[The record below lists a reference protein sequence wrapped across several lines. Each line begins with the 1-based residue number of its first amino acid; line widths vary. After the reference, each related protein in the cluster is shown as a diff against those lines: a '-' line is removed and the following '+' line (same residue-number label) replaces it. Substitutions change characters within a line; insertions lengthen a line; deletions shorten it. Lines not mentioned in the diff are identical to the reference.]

1 MGNCCYRLDRPPDN
15 PQAFMKWIVNLAC
28 SFLENARDCHDSLK
42 AEELH
47 ADIVK
52 SNICHLMTARLPKIK
67 LEYLPE
73 FAIVRAC
80 IVDVSNL
87 LAWAVEQWKAYYD
100 SKENTT
106 LEHSEHTKHKA
117 LRLMSQVR
125 SRAKEVFDNEL
136 RTLYERVNKISRPA

>member
-1 MGNCCYRLDRPPDN
+1 
-15 PQAFMKWIVNLAC
+15 MKWIVNLAC
-28 SFLENARDCHDSLK
+28 SFLGNARDCHDSLK

-52 SNICHLMTARLPKIK
+52 SNICHLMTARLPKIE

-80 IVDVSNL
+80 IVDISDL
-87 LAWAVEQWKAYYD
+87 LARAVEQWKAYYD

-106 LEHSEHTKHKA
+106 MEHSEHTKRTA
-117 LRLMSQVR
+117 LRLMSLMR

-136 RTLYERVNKISRPA
+136 KTLYERVNKVSKT

>member
-1 MGNCCYRLDRPPDN
+1 MGNCCYRPPDN
-15 PQAFMKWIVNLAC
+15 QQAFMKWIVNLAC
-28 SFLENARDCHDSLK
+28 SFLGNARDCHDSLK

-52 SNICHLMTARLPKIK
+52 SNICHLMTARLPKIE

-80 IVDVSNL
+80 IVDISDL
-87 LAWAVEQWKAYYD
+87 LARAVEQWKAYYD

-106 LEHSEHTKHKA
+106 MEHSEHTKRTA
-117 LRLMSQVR
+117 LRLMSLMR

-136 RTLYERVNKISRPA
+136 KTLYERVNKVSKT